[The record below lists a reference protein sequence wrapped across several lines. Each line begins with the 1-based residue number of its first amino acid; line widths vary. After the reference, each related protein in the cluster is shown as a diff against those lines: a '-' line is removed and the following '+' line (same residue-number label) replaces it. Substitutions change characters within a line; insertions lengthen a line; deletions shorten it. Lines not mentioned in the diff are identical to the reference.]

1 MAKIK
6 ITRKDVIDVIKKRWW
21 VMLIELAVLGI
32 ILLADLLTKKYAVE
46 FLMTQNGQSYPLIKG
61 FITLTYTENTG
72 AGFGLFAG
80 NTTALTVITAIV
92 IVAVLVYLI
101 LAQKENMWLRV
112 SLLFIVGGGIGN
124 HSRNHLNMPKLSDD
138 EIRAEIEYV
147 NDRVNELTGIK
158 PTYFRAP
165 FGDYSD
171 RLMSAIEELDMV
183 GVQWSI
189 DSLDW
194 KGLSAK
200 EIFNRVVPK
209 AKSGDIVLFH
219 NNSDHVL
226 DALPLVL
233 SALKEQGFEFV
244 TLSELVAT
252 EGYTIDNNGIQH
264 LD

>member
-80 NTTALTVITAIV
+80 NTTALTVITTIV
-92 IVAVLVYLI
+92 IVAVLIYLI

-124 HSRNHLNMPKLSDD
+124 LVDRIGLGYVRDFIKFAFWD
-138 EIRAEIEYV
+138 E
-147 NDRVNELTGIK
+147 
-158 PTYFRAP
+158 F
-165 FGDYSD
+165 
-171 RLMSAIEELDMV
+171 AIFNIADSFVTV
-183 GVQWSI
+183 GVFMLVI
-189 DSLDW
+189 VLIVMLVTEG
-194 KGLSAK
+194 KK
-200 EIFNRVVPK
+200 NRKAFEEEQKNTVQQATSDPLKAPIALNPMMKSENDYTFEEPTSTETEECRKVEPQIASSENGAFTED
-209 AKSGDIVLFH
+209 AKSDLNCDDKSNINV
-219 NNSDHVL
+219 
-226 DALPLVL
+226 
-233 SALKEQGFEFV
+233 Q
-244 TLSELVAT
+244 
-252 EGYTIDNNGIQH
+252 
-264 LD
+264 

>member
-124 HSRNHLNMPKLSDD
+124 LVDRIGLGYVRDFIKFAFWD
-138 EIRAEIEYV
+138 E
-147 NDRVNELTGIK
+147 
-158 PTYFRAP
+158 F
-165 FGDYSD
+165 
-171 RLMSAIEELDMV
+171 AIFNIADSFVTV
-183 GVQWSI
+183 GVFMLVI
-189 DSLDW
+189 VLIVMLVTEG
-194 KGLSAK
+194 KK
-200 EIFNRVVPK
+200 NRKAFEEEQKNTVQQATSDPLEAPIALNPMMKSENDYTFEEPTSTETEECRKVEPQIASSENGAFTED
-209 AKSGDIVLFH
+209 AKSDLNCDDKSNINV
-219 NNSDHVL
+219 
-226 DALPLVL
+226 
-233 SALKEQGFEFV
+233 Q
-244 TLSELVAT
+244 
-252 EGYTIDNNGIQH
+252 
-264 LD
+264 

>member
-124 HSRNHLNMPKLSDD
+124 LVDRIGLGYVRDFIKFAFWD
-138 EIRAEIEYV
+138 E
-147 NDRVNELTGIK
+147 
-158 PTYFRAP
+158 F
-165 FGDYSD
+165 
-171 RLMSAIEELDMV
+171 AIFNIADSFVTV
-183 GVQWSI
+183 GVFMLVI
-189 DSLDW
+189 VLIVMLVTEG
-194 KGLSAK
+194 KK
-200 EIFNRVVPK
+200 NRKAFEEEQKNTVHQATSDPLEAPIALNPMMK
-209 AKSGDIVLFH
+209 SENDYTFEEPTSTETEECRKAEPQIASSENGAFTEDAKSDLNCDDKSNINV
-219 NNSDHVL
+219 
-226 DALPLVL
+226 
-233 SALKEQGFEFV
+233 Q
-244 TLSELVAT
+244 
-252 EGYTIDNNGIQH
+252 
-264 LD
+264 